1 MSQEKTLQQKYDEL
15 KKWLYWEK
23 GIQIPISIEP
33 YTREEYER
41 RERLTADF
49 GQLYWE
55 DRDHQAALAEK
66 MGNAPWLKEETNDFS

>member
-23 GIQIPISIEP
+23 GIQIPISIEL
-33 YTREEYER
+33 YTKEEYER
-41 RERLTADF
+41 RVRLTSDF

-55 DRDHQAALAEK
+55 DRDFQAAQAEK
-66 MGNAPWLKEETNDFS
+66 EGNAPWLTGGI